1 MRTHLVSSF
10 QWNNELLALA
20 AAKYARTDTK
30 RFQSSLIF
38 LDFLIFLKLFYTVCK
53 SMQKTIKDKS
63 DIYKKQRMIC

>member
-30 RFQSSLIF
+30 RFQYSLIF
-38 LDFLIFLKLFYTVCK
+38 LDFLIFLKLFYTGCK